1 MIERAG
7 MKRVSGAAGYLLVD
21 VIVGLALF
29 AFVLLAIYH
38 LYGPTFALS
47 QSINDRLAAQQDTR
61 LALDRV
67 ARALHETTSA
77 YGRLRVYPAEAGCSG
92 AFEGCIGFVT
102 ARDTDCGGTFQLIDG
117 APNWQATL
125 YLWRDTQTGELR
137 LRCDPST
144 TFPVTSWPP
153 PALEPYA
160 VIGTHVAAVSISLL
174 PVSSPHPTAVAIA
187 LQEQAPTSMH
197 RSPASF
203 FNETVFLPQNR

>member
-1 MIERAG
+1 MRRG
-7 MKRVSGAAGYLLVD
+7 SGAAGYLLVD

-29 AFVLLAIYH
+29 GFVLLAIYH
-38 LYGPTFALS
+38 LYGPTFVLS
-47 QSINDRLAAQQDTR
+47 RAINDRLSAQQDTR

-92 AFEGCIGFVT
+92 AFEGCLGFVT
-102 ARDTDCGGTFQLIDG
+102 ARDTNCTGTFQLIDG

-174 PVSSPHPTAVAIA
+174 PASSPHPTAVAIA
-187 LQEQAPTSMH
+187 IQEQAPTSMR
-197 RSPASF
+197 RSPVSF